1 MCLTAYIWTKSRFLG
16 LSLGVHHI
24 GKGQTIF
31 CHPLP
36 PHTLTLFHPH
46 TTVHLNLLDYGEE
59 YTVTL
64 PNAYARY
71 FVALIH
77 QTSPT
82 PLPFCLFSAS
92 LLSSSFLPPSSL
104 PRSSLPPSSLPPS
117 SLPPSSL
124 PPPFFLPSSL
134 PPLLSSSLLSASLLS
149 SSLLS
154 SSSSLPPSSLP
165 PPLFLPSSLPPSS
178 LPPSPLPPLHF
189 LSLRSILT
197 YPWMEMGG
205 KCHLECAQ
213 TGYYADIDFHCK
225 VQIYC
230 W

>member
-24 GKGQTIF
+24 GKGQTISF
-31 CHPLP
+31 HPSLTP
-36 PHTLTLFHPH
+36 SLIPHILSLTLH

-71 FVALIH
+71 LVTHPSKH
-77 QTSPT
+77 QP
-82 PLPFCLFSAS
+82 
-92 LLSSSFLPPSSL
+92 
-104 PRSSLPPSSLPPS
+104 
-117 SLPPSSL
+117 
-124 PPPFFLPSSL
+124 L
-134 PPLLSSSLLSASLLS
+134 PPLLS
-149 SSLLS
+149 
-154 SSSSLPPSSLP
+154 LP
-165 PPLFLPSSLPPSS
+165 
-178 LPPSPLPPLHF
+178 

-225 VQIYC
+225 VQMYC
-230 W
+230 VAM